1 MKMQHA
7 QVEKEI
13 GNDTGQRRPGRWR
26 RFLAAA
32 LVACS
37 TMLIVDIAPAA
48 AGTCGS
54 GETTAA
60 SRFVSQLN
68 SLRQS
73 RGLGTLA
80 VNSAIADTSTAWSVT
95 MSGVD
100 KLQHDPNYA
109 SKIGSALPDWSRAGE
124 NVGVSG
130 ITSCASVDSAVDGLH
145 RAFVKSQGHFDNMVG
160 DFNQVGI
167 GVHTT
172 STKLWVTVRFAK
184 GSLPKAPTFSQ
195 AQLDQAGQYI
205 DATHRLFLNRSA
217 TTTDVAWWSPTIAS
231 GNRGPLTKA
240 LSVSDEWAGA
250 RVSVLYRTVLG
261 REAETSGRLGWVAA
275 ISRGMQLETVAAGIY
290 GSTERFNISGA
301 TNRGYVEGLYRD
313 ILGRNA
319 DAGGLNDWVGKLDR
333 RAMSRTQVAAGFY
346 GSIESRRDRVHTL
359 YLEILNRGP
368 DPAGL
373 NHWASQ
379 LSRMGDVVLAST
391 LATST
396 EYWNLATR

>member
-1 MKMQHA
+1 MTTQQA
-7 QVEKEI
+7 QFANEI
-13 GNDTGQRRPGRWR
+13 GNDADQRRPGRWR

-32 LVACS
+32 LVASS

-48 AGTCGS
+48 AGTCGTA
-54 GETTAA
+54 ETTAA

-80 VNSAIADTSTAWSVT
+80 VNSAIADGSDGWSVT
-95 MSGVD
+95 MTGMD
-100 KLQHDPNYA
+100 KLQHDPDYA
-109 SKIGSALPDWSRAGE
+109 AKIASALPDWSRAGE

-130 ITSCASVDSAVDGLH
+130 ITSCASVDAAADGLH
-145 RAFVKSQGHFDNMVG
+145 RAFVNSPGHFQNMIG

-167 GVHTT
+167 GVETT
-172 STKLWVTVRFAK
+172 SSKLWVTVRFAK
-184 GSLPKAPTFSQ
+184 GTLPAPTFSQ
-195 AQLDQAGQYI
+195 AQLDQAGRYI
-205 DATHRLFLNRSA
+205 DASHTLFLNRSA
-217 TTTDVAWWSPTIAS
+217 TAADVSRWSPTVAA
-231 GNRGPLTKA
+231 GNRGALTKA

-290 GSTERFNISGA
+290 GSTERFNLSGG

-346 GSIESRRDRVHTL
+346 GSIESRRDRVQTL
-359 YLEILNRGP
+359 YQEILNRVP
-368 DPAGL
+368 DQTGL